1 MLYAGAMF
9 AQAPVIYQN
18 EQKSLDFGNQIQ
30 ILEDKDGH
38 LSIEQA
44 IASGD
49 FKDNEQPVA
58 NLEMSTS
65 AFWVR
70 FSITNSSSSEAL
82 ALEYPYPTI
91 DSVIFVELLPGG
103 SYNSVKMGEYTPVH
117 SRNYKHQNYIF
128 SVRIPKGETRTYLLR
143 VKSSEQ
149 IQLPLKI
156 GTPKTILEDLLSN
169 DLLFGLYAGII
180 LVMLF
185 YNLFVYF
192 TVRESIYLYYV
203 IYIFFVGFTQACVQ
217 GYSARYLYPN
227 SAYLANI
234 MMVIAPSLV
243 GVSALEFLKK
253 FLSVKTYTP
262 VMHKILQVF
271 LAVYVG
277 ILILGF
283 MGKYQLAAQLVQ
295 MNAAVASLLVF
306 ITGTMIALKG
316 YRPAKFFMI
325 AWTIFL
331 ASVII
336 FVLRNFNV
344 LPYNIFTYY
353 ALQIGSALEVIL
365 LSFALADKINTL
377 RKEKEESQAQ
387 AFHALEENARI
398 ITNQNVILETKVT
411 ERTLELKKSNEE
423 LEKTLVELK
432 ETEMQ
437 LVESEKMASLGQLT
451 AGIAHEI
458 NNPINF
464 VTSNVK
470 PLKRD
475 VDMLFTMI
483 SEVEGIGM
491 SGNTTEEKQ
500 AKIKA
505 LKEDY
510 DYDYLKDEIGQ
521 LLSGISEGSTR
532 TAEIVKGLRIF
543 SRLDEDDLK
552 KADINEG
559 LDSTIVIVNN
569 LLEGRITI
577 EKNYGNLPMV
587 ECYPGKLNQV
597 FLNIITNAIH
607 ALKSKF
613 KTEPGGLVT
622 ISTSMADNNIV
633 ISIKDNGTGMD
644 ENTKKKL
651 FEPFFTTK
659 DVGEGTGLGLSIA
672 YNTIK
677 KHNGAIDVIS
687 ELGEGPE
694 FLITIPTVQ

>member
-1 MLYAGAMF
+1 
-9 AQAPVIYQN
+9 
-18 EQKSLDFGNQIQ
+18 
-30 ILEDKDGH
+30 
-38 LSIEQA
+38 
-44 IASGD
+44 
-49 FKDNEQPVA
+49 
-58 NLEMSTS
+58 
-65 AFWVR
+65 
-70 FSITNSSSSEAL
+70 
-82 ALEYPYPTI
+82 
-91 DSVIFVELLPGG
+91 
-103 SYNSVKMGEYTPVH
+103 
-117 SRNYKHQNYIF
+117 
-128 SVRIPKGETRTYLLR
+128 
-143 VKSSEQ
+143 
-149 IQLPLKI
+149 LKI
-156 GTPKTILEDLLSN
+156 GTPKTVLEDLLSK
-169 DLLFGLYAGII
+169 DMLFGLYAGVI

-192 TVRESIYLYYV
+192 TVRDSIYLYYV

-217 GYSARYLYPN
+217 GYSARYMYPN

-234 MMVIAPSLV
+234 MMVIAPCLV

-262 VMHKILQVF
+262 GLHKMLQVF

-277 ILILGF
+277 ILVLGF
-283 MGKYQLAAQLVQ
+283 IGKYQLAAQLVQ
-295 MNAAVASLLVF
+295 MNAGIASLLVF
-306 ITGTMIALKG
+306 ITGTIIARKG
-316 YRPAKFFMI
+316 YRPARFFMI

-365 LSFALADKINTL
+365 LSFALADKINTF

-387 AFHALEENARI
+387 AFQALEENARI
-398 ITNQNVILETKVT
+398 ISNQNVILETKVA
-411 ERTLELKKSNEE
+411 ERTQE
-423 LEKTLVELK
+423 LEKALVELK

-475 VDMLFTMI
+475 VDMLLTI
-483 SEVEGIGM
+483 INEVEGIGM
-491 SGNTTEEKQ
+491 SGSTAEEKK
-500 AKIKA
+500 AKINT

-510 DYDYLKDEIGQ
+510 DFDYLKEEIGH
-521 LLSGISEGSTR
+521 LLNGISEGSTR

-569 LLEGRITI
+569 LLEGRIVI
-577 EKNYGNLPMV
+577 EKDYGNLPMA

-613 KTEPGGLVT
+613 KTEPGGIVT
-622 ISTSMADNNIV
+622 IKTTADVENIT

-644 ENTKKKL
+644 EHTKKKL

-659 DVGEGTGLGLSIA
+659 DVGEGTGLGLSIS

-677 KHNGAIDVIS
+677 KHNGSIDVIS
-687 ELGEGPE
+687 ELGEGTE

>member
-9 AQAPVIYQN
+9 AQEAPVVYQN

-30 ILEDKDGH
+30 ILEDKEGN
-38 LSIEQA
+38 LLTEQA

-49 FKDNEQPVA
+49 YKDNTQPVA

-70 FSITNSSSSEAL
+70 FNITNNSNSEL
-82 ALEYPYPTI
+82 LTLEYPYPTI
-91 DSVIFVELLPGG
+91 DSVKFVELLPGG
-103 SYNSVKMGEYTPVH
+103 GYNSVDIGEYTPVLT
-117 SRNYKHQNYIF
+117 RYYKHQNYIF
-128 SVRIPKGETRTYLLR
+128 NVRIPKGETRTYLLR
-143 VKSSEQ
+143 VRSSEQ

-156 GTPKTILEDLLSN
+156 GTPKTVLEDLLSK
-169 DLLFGLYAGII
+169 DMLFGLYAGVI

-192 TVRESIYLYYV
+192 TVRDSIYLYYV

-217 GYSARYLYPN
+217 GYSARYMYPN

-234 MMVIAPSLV
+234 MMVIAPCLV

-262 VMHKILQVF
+262 GLHKMLQVF

-277 ILILGF
+277 ILVLGF
-283 MGKYQLAAQLVQ
+283 IGKYQLAAQLVQ
-295 MNAAVASLLVF
+295 MNAGIASLLVF
-306 ITGTMIALKG
+306 ITGTIIARKG
-316 YRPAKFFMI
+316 YRPARFFMI

-365 LSFALADKINTL
+365 LSFALADKINTF

-387 AFHALEENARI
+387 AFQALEENARI
-398 ITNQNVILETKVT
+398 ISNQNVILETKVA
-411 ERTLELKKSNEE
+411 ERTQE
-423 LEKTLVELK
+423 LEKALVELK

-475 VDMLFTMI
+475 VDMLLTI
-483 SEVEGIGM
+483 INEVEGIGM
-491 SGNTTEEKQ
+491 SGSTAEEKK
-500 AKIKA
+500 AKINT

-510 DYDYLKDEIGQ
+510 DFDYLKEEIGH
-521 LLSGISEGSTR
+521 LLNGISEGSTR

-569 LLEGRITI
+569 LLEGRIVI
-577 EKNYGNLPMV
+577 EKDYGNLPMA

-613 KTEPGGLVT
+613 KTEPGGIVT
-622 ISTSMADNNIV
+622 IKTTADVENIT

-644 ENTKKKL
+644 EHTKKKL

-659 DVGEGTGLGLSIA
+659 DVGEGTGLGLSIS

-677 KHNGAIDVIS
+677 KHNGSIDVIS
-687 ELGEGPE
+687 ELGEGTE